1 MISIEKIDNNHFTVK
16 VSNNTAS
23 NHNITLDDDDFF
35 KYSSRNISREKFI
48 ESSFKFL
55 LDREPNTSILENF
68 NFKVI
73 NNYFPEYE
81 KKIHD
86 YFD

>member
-1 MISIEKIDNNHFTVK
+1 MLKLIE
-16 VSNNTAS
+16 
-23 NHNITLDDDDFF
+23 
-35 KYSSRNISREKFI
+35 RNMSREKFI

>member
-1 MISIEKIDNNHFTVK
+1 MITI
-16 VSNNTAS
+16 
-23 NHNITLDDDDFF
+23 
-35 KYSSRNISREKFI
+35 
-48 ESSFKFL
+48 

-68 NFKVI
+68 NLKVI
-73 NNYFPEYE
+73 KNYFPEYE